1 MDDNSQKSYYL
12 SLLVYN
18 DVEWLV
24 GEVKEL
30 ESKMNFHFKNT
41 NKDIIM
47 TQEDEEEYINKTSV
61 DFVKKNIESDNVTQ
75 RQNIFNPFIFPK
87 FSDYDCHKF
96 SKNLVDTKNDKVQ
109 FDIIPK
115 TNEECLSVTYGC
127 IRFIDSYRFLAMS
140 IDAFFSKT

>member
-1 MDDNSQKSYYL
+1 MDDNLQKSYYL

-18 DVEWLV
+18 DVDWLV

-61 DFVKKNIESDNVTQ
+61 DFVKK
-75 RQNIFNPFIFPK
+75 K
-87 FSDYDCHKF
+87 H
-96 SKNLVDTKNDKVQ
+96 
-109 FDIIPK
+109 
-115 TNEECLSVTYGC
+115 
-127 IRFIDSYRFLAMS
+127 
-140 IDAFFSKT
+140 